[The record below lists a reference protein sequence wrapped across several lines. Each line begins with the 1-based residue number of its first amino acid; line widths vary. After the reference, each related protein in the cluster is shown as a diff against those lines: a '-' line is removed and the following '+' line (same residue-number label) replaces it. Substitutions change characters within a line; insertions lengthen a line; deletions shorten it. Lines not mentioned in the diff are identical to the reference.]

1 MQNAELMHYRNQYA
15 EKLCRKILYAKTKQ
29 KTSKIA
35 IMQNAECRM
44 QNVELC
50 RMQNAET
57 AEKPECRM
65 HVVQNCRN
73 AEK

>member
-1 MQNAELMHYRNQYA
+1 MKEHFISARNKLFFFFLKMQNAELMHYRNQYA
-15 EKLCRKILYAKTKQ
+15 EKLCRKILYAKT
-29 KTSKIA
+29 
-35 IMQNAECRM
+35 
-44 QNVELC
+44 
-50 RMQNAET
+50 